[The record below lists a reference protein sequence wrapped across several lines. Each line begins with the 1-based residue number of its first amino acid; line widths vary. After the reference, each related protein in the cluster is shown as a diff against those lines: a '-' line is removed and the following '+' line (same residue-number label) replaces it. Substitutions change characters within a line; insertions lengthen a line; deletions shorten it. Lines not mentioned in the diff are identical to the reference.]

1 MKIKSLKR
9 PLIVIIAMIIVAVFI
24 LKGSIF
30 PSVTAVADK
39 QFVYVREG
47 QNLAQLADSLES
59 QGVIKSASG
68 LVKTAGIIGF
78 KEKDLIPGRYKAV
91 DGWNNIR
98 LLHLLSS
105 GRQAPLDLVI
115 NPMRKVE
122 NVAAFLGSRME
133 HDSLDFIIALS
144 DSTFLDSMGVNAAN
158 AMTLF
163 IPNTYQVYWTASPK
177 DFIRRMKKEADK
189 FWEKAGRMDKL
200 KELGMTKEEVYTVA
214 SIVDKETRATDE
226 KPAIAGLY
234 LNRLAKDM
242 PLQADPTV
250 VFAANDF
257 TLKRV
262 GSKQIA
268 IQSPYNTYLNKGLP
282 PGPISMATESGI
294 DAVLNHDKHNY
305 LYMCA
310 RPDTSGKH
318 NFAETFE
325 AHVRNANIYREW
337 LTQQGLTL

>member
-1 MKIKSLKR
+1 MKLKSLKR
-9 PLIVIIAMIIVAVFI
+9 PLIVIGAMIIVAAFI
-24 LKGSIF
+24 FKGSIV
-30 PSVTAVADK
+30 PNVTSAAETK
-39 QFVYVREG
+39 FIFVRKG
-47 QNLAQLADSLES
+47 QSLKSLADSLEA
-59 QGVIKSASG
+59 GG
-68 LVKTAGIIGF
+68 LVKNGSAILKTAGIMGF
-78 KEKDLIPGRYKAV
+78 KDSDLVPGRYKAEK
-91 DGWNNIR
+91 GWNNIR
-98 LLHLLSS
+98 LLDFLSR
-105 GRQAPLDLVI
+105 GKQTPLNLVI

-122 NVAAFLGSRME
+122 NVAAFLGSKME

-144 DSTFLDSMGVNAAN
+144 DSTFLDSFEVNTAN

-163 IPNTYQVYWTASPK
+163 IPNTYQVYWNAKPK
-177 DFIRRMKKEADK
+177 DFLRRMKKETDR
-189 FWEKAGRMDKL
+189 FWAKAGRMDKL
-200 KELGMTKEEVYTVA
+200 KALGMTKEQVYTLA
-214 SIVDKETRATDE
+214 SIVDKETRANDE

-257 TLKRV
+257 SIKRV

-282 PGPISMATESGI
+282 PGPISMASESGI